1 MSLRAALGKPFG
13 PYNLDDVVDGAAI
26 PSLTPITHFKM
37 KRDGKVTGLD
47 ETEFIPRPP
56 EGWDTNKPITAS
68 AILEVEDLS
77 WFTRSGK
84 KRIQE
89 DCTGRDPR
97 LDLDSIY
104 HGERKVKLRVRFTLG
119 HLPARFMNSTKQ
131 EDSQLR
137 IHWTSKNGSRNFFE
151 RYRALALLIHMKE
164 ADPETPVEDRD
175 IKYFIRKYKEML
187 DDPDPESY
195 LFRASLDEDAP
206 PNAPKPG
213 RHRYIPDVEIKVML
227 GLQADWLLAQAIDS
241 WKGTSGKFLDIPKW
255 LKFCRRVRTQR
266 RTPEGLGWGPFL
278 QREDKNEGPT
288 EDHARYLAKYGET
301 EGYWE
306 EELGRALA
314 RKVCW
319 VYFIPQRGTYCV
331 PAKGAYKAQR
341 AASCP
346 QAGRRAIP
354 L

>member
-1 MSLRAALGKPFG
+1 MSLRAALEKPFG

-77 WFTRSGK
+77 WFTRAGK

-104 HGERKVKLRVRFTLG
+104 RSKQKVKLRVRFTMG

-131 EDSQLR
+131 EDSELR

-164 ADPETPVEDRD
+164 TDPETPVEDRD

-278 QREDKNEGPT
+278 QREDESEGPIK
-288 EDHARYLAKYGET
+288 DDARYLAKYGET
-301 EGYWE
+301 QGYWE
-306 EELGRALA
+306 EELGKALA

-319 VYFIPQRGTYCV
+319 VYSIRQRGTYCV
-331 PAKGAYKAQR
+331 PAKGTYKAQR